1 MGSSVKPNILIDR
14 TGNACLADFGL
25 LTITSDATNVTSS
38 NSFWEGGTWRWMGPE
53 MFCPKKFGL
62 KDNRPT
68 KSSDCYALEMV
79 VYEVLRGKV
88 PFYRDTNLFVVVKVS
103 DGEQPKRPQGAK
115 GAWFGDNVWNLLQRC
130 WEPSPGDRPGI
141 EDVLD
146 LLGDV
151 SRSWTPPPQIIDPQT
166 EVPTT
171 SDEEPSTGESTDE
184 CELVSSQPSQRRR
197 LGGNSNKNIVCP
209 STHHPSAPSKDAPDH
224 RAQRT
229 TVENLGGSGKSERI
243 PERVSWVGH
252 FDSTRVLTWRP
263 ARHNS
268 VAATLRRPHSGD
280 GILTTIGS
288 LLPHVTSPGMESKR
302 SAWRLWGGKIER
314 WERSQRRF
322 AWFSTYPRMSLK
334 WRRHVTK
341 VLL

>member
-1 MGSSVKPNILIDR
+1 MGSSVKANILIDR

-68 KSSDCYALEMV
+68 KSSDCYALGMV

-88 PFYRDTNLFVVVKVS
+88 PFYRDTNLSVVVMVS
-103 DGEQPKRPQGAK
+103 DGQRPKRPQGAK

-151 SRSWTPPPQIIDPQT
+151 SRSWTPPQIIDPQT

-224 RAQRT
+224 RAQ
-229 TVENLGGSGKSERI
+229 
-243 PERVSWVGH
+243 H
-252 FDSTRVLTWRP
+252 C
-263 ARHNS
+263 
-268 VAATLRRPHSGD
+268 
-280 GILTTIGS
+280 
-288 LLPHVTSPGMESKR
+288 
-302 SAWRLWGGKIER
+302 
-314 WERSQRRF
+314 
-322 AWFSTYPRMSLK
+322 
-334 WRRHVTK
+334 
-341 VLL
+341 